1 MTSSNEVKAA
11 LEDLGKFTIQEEVD
25 EGANAV
31 AAFKAFDRLL
41 HRDAFLKA
49 IYYSADAAAEL
60 LHEPRILVQATA
72 RASYARQHIQGLTG
86 GGPPCCPL
94 NGPCRSKTWVVRVN
108 PLVPHLDASR

>member
-41 HRDAFLKA
+41 HRDAFLKV

-60 LHEPRILVQATA
+60 LHEPRLLVQATA
-72 RASYARQHIQGLTG
+72 GVPKPENLGAGPRG
-86 GGPPCCPL
+86 G
-94 NGPCRSKTWVVRVN
+94 RSLIGR
-108 PLVPHLDASR
+108 

>member
-41 HRDAFLKA
+41 HRDAFLKV

-60 LHEPRILVQATA
+60 CTNLGYSCRLRRAFLNPRTW
-72 RASYARQHIQGLTG
+72 
-86 GGPPCCPL
+86 
-94 NGPCRSKTWVVRVN
+94 CRSSGRTFSHWPVN
-108 PLVPHLDASR
+108 STFVSKWSGLKEPAFCRR